1 MDCITCNTVEN
12 KMNRGRMKK
21 LAGIN
26 EGILQSNEIWRIN
39 ELRHGYA
46 ILNSKGEYVVEPQD
60 EEGRYGAIEDKE
72 HAQLIA
78 AAPEMYALLDD
89 IIGEAA
95 FEGLPDSKQDG
106 IYAILKKVK
115 TL

>member
-1 MDCITCNTVEN
+1 
-12 KMNRGRMKK
+12 MNRGRMKK

-60 EEGRYGAIEDKE
+60 QEGRYGAIEDKE

-78 AAPEMYALLDD
+78 AAPEMYGILNDLAD
-89 IIGEAA
+89 IVHGADQMIVAKADVLQKAA
-95 FEGLPDSKQDG
+95 RKVIE
-106 IYAILKKVK
+106 KVK
-115 TL
+115 SL